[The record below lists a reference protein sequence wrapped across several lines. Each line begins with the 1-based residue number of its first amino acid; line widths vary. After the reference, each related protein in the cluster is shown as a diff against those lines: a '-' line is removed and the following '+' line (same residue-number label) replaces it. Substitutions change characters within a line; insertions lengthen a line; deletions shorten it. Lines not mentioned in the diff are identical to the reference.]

1 MIYRYQNYRKIPIAD
16 GDELIDMQFAQ
27 DEPHTVIPEL
37 VGKRITIV
45 RGGLRNVDPDPA
57 WALIDCKPYHVQTIE
72 IVKKI
77 ELDGGVIE
85 IVEPEEQVVA

>member
-1 MIYRYQNYRKIPIAD
+1 VIYRYQNYRKIPIAD

-27 DEPHTVIPEL
+27 AEPHTVIPEL
-37 VGKRITIV
+37 VGKRIAIV

-57 WALIDCKPYHVQTIE
+57 WTLIDCKPYHVRTVE
-72 IVKKI
+72 ITKKI

-85 IVEPEEQVVA
+85 IVDREEQVVA